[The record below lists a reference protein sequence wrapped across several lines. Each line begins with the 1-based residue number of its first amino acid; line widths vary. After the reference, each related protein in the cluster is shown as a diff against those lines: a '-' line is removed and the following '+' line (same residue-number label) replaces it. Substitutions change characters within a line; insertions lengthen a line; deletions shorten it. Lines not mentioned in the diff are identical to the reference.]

1 MSCWRGPTLK
11 ITSDVYD
18 LSAMRDGILLEHWSA
33 PDQAPLTLAVGVL
46 VGTWLLIAGFRRE
59 AQRLKWAW
67 ARPRNLTTRNA
78 SETPQTIGV
87 ILNAALGLFGIW
99 SGLIVLFRSS
109 DVTMPWWAV
118 FAWVTASWLMRMIA
132 GRLLVNARDVATTW
146 VEISRHNQTWIGLT
160 LASWCIVACMN
171 PFVHHTEAAPWG
183 AVVLFSVAMFF
194 SSIRTSQVF
203 NAARH
208 QQVVG
213 ILYLCVLE
221 WSWTL
226 FWISWSIRAVLRGH

>member
-1 MSCWRGPTLK
+1 
-11 ITSDVYD
+11 
-18 LSAMRDGILLEHWSA
+18 
-33 PDQAPLTLAVGVL
+33 
-46 VGTWLLIAGFRRE
+46 
-59 AQRLKWAW
+59 
-67 ARPRNLTTRNA
+67 
-78 SETPQTIGV
+78 
-87 ILNAALGLFGIW
+87 
-99 SGLIVLFRSS
+99 
-109 DVTMPWWAV
+109 
-118 FAWVTASWLMRMIA
+118 
-132 GRLLVNARDVATTW
+132 
-146 VEISRHNQTWIGLT
+146 
-160 LASWCIVACMN
+160 MN

-203 NAARH
+203 NAARQ